1 MAPRPPA
8 SRPPASDDPNRSAAD
23 DIELKKKSAA
33 AAGAPAATAS
43 AKPAAAPANDDDD
56 QDEDDEF
63 ELDDDDDE
71 DLVVFTAR
79 EAAGALSTIFGFVK
93 PILTNYKK
101 PLAFVA
107 VGVLV
112 ETLFNVIMPLSLK
125 FLIDD
130 ALGEEDFQ
138 ALYKILGVLAVA
150 GIVTSIIAVWYER
163 WDARLGA
170 GIIADVRTRIFD
182 HVQNLPSAYFAR
194 TKRGEILSRFSID
207 LSAFEGSV
215 KTFANSAALP
225 GLELIAGIILMLFLN
240 WQLAVVALLV
250 FPITLIGPR
259 ILTPKAVLANY
270 EQKQNEAALLGMVQE
285 NVAAQAVVKAF
296 NLQRRA
302 LGWFTLRNRDVRA
315 KAASAMFLSTMVERT
330 VTISVL
336 LLHLVV
342 LAIGAY
348 LATKGQITVGTFV
361 TFESAFWE
369 VSYNIAHLMHF
380 IPVSIQSAAAVRH
393 IQELLDEP
401 TRGADRPGAPD
412 LPRIT
417 NDISFDRVTFQ
428 YEGTQTPVLDNFSL
442 KLNAGKSIAIV
453 GPSGSGKS
461 TLINLILRLY
471 VPDEGRVTI
480 DGVDIRRVTRESLR
494 ASMAVVFQ
502 ENMLFN
508 MSIRENIRLGKEG
521 ASDAEVE
528 DAAKKAEIHRYI
540 MSLPQ
545 RYDTP
550 VGERGDTL
558 SGGQR
563 QRIAIARAIIRNP
576 SVLLLDEATSALD
589 QTTEAAINRTLL
601 KVAEGRTMIWS
612 THRLA
617 SVVEMDEIIV
627 ISGGRAIERGSHEEL
642 LALNGVYRKL
652 WDDQRHVHHDADDED
667 DDDDDDDEDDE
678 DEDEV

>member
-1 MAPRPPA
+1 MAPKPP
-8 SRPPASDDPNRSAAD
+8 SSDDQLPGSAD
-23 DIELKKKSAA
+23 D
-33 AAGAPAATAS
+33 PAAPELDKKLVAGTAS
-43 AKPAAAPANDDDD
+43 AGRAIGDKAAASSPPDDE
-56 QDEDDEF
+56 DEDDGD
-63 ELDDDDDE
+63 ELEIEDDEDDE
-71 DLVVFTAR
+71 DLVVFTAK
-79 EAAGALSTIFGFVK
+79 EAAGALATIYAFVK
-93 PILTNYKK
+93 PFLTNYKK
-101 PLAFVA
+101 MLAFVGF
-107 VGVLV
+107 GVLV

-130 ALGEEDFQ
+130 ALGEEDFH
-138 ALYKILGVLAVA
+138 ALYAILGVLAVA
-150 GIVTSIIAVWYER
+150 GIITSIVAVWYER
-163 WDARLGA
+163 WDARLA
-170 GIIADVRTRIFD
+170 ASVISDVRSRLFE

-207 LSAFEGSV
+207 LSAFEGSI

-225 GLELIAGIILMLFLN
+225 FLELIAGIILMLFLN
-240 WQLAVVALLV
+240 WQLAAVALLV

-270 EQKQNEAALLGMVQE
+270 EQKLNESALLGMVQE

-296 NLQRRA
+296 SLQRRTF
-302 LGWFTLRNRDVRA
+302 GWFMMRNNDVRQ
-315 KAASAMFLSTMVERT
+315 KTASAVFLSTMVERT

-348 LATKGQITVGTFV
+348 LATKGQITIGTFV

-380 IPVSIQSAAAVRH
+380 IPVSIQAAAAVRH
-393 IQELLDEP
+393 MQELLDEP
-401 TRGADRPGAPD
+401 TRGSDRPGAPD

-417 NDISFDRVTFQ
+417 NDITFDRVTFQ
-428 YEGTQTPVLDNFSL
+428 YEGSETPVLDNFSL
-442 KLNAGKSIAIV
+442 KLSVGKTIAIV

-461 TLINLILRLY
+461 TLLNLILRLY
-471 VPDEGRVTI
+471 VPDEGRLTI

-494 ASMAVVFQ
+494 KSMAVVFQ

-521 ASDAEVE
+521 ATDDEVE
-528 DAAKKAEIHRYI
+528 QAARKAEIHRYI

-545 RYDTP
+545 KYDTS

-563 QRIAIARAIIRNP
+563 QRIAIARAIVRNP
-576 SVLLLDEATSALD
+576 SLLLLDEATSALD
-589 QTTEAAINRTLL
+589 QTTEAAINKTLMKL
-601 KVAEGRTMIWS
+601 AKGRTMLFS
-612 THRLA
+612 THRLT
-617 SVVEMDEIIV
+617 SVVKMDEIIV
-627 ISGGRAIERGSHEEL
+627 ISGGKAIERGSHAQL
-642 LALNGVYRKL
+642 LAANGVYRKL
-652 WDDQRHVHHDADDED
+652 WDDQGHKPHRAADQADGD
-667 DDDDDDDEDDE
+667 SNDDDEN
-678 DEDEV
+678 